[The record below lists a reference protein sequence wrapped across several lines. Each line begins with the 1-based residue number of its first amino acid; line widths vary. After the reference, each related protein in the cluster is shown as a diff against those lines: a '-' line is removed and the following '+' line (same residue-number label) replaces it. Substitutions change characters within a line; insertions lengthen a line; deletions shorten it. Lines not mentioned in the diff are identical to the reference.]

1 MVEISRRFLT
11 LAAAAACLPPTAVA
25 QKFFDD
31 DPLLRTPPPRRVK
44 AAAHRQV
51 NAAYD
56 YFANT
61 FLRHSLVQQRGA
73 GQRAGNVNTADEV
86 PDGEWFVN
94 RHARLRLSPEELT
107 RGAGSGRPP
116 VADGIWRVVAFN
128 ENGPTRGMEI
138 KDEAGRHYLLKFDP
152 PGDPELAT
160 AADVVGSRFFHAMG
174 YNVPENYL
182 VRFLP
187 SQLQV
192 APGATVRHTV
202 GRRRPMV
209 AADIRTLLRRLDR
222 MPDGRIRA
230 MASLMLTGEPL
241 GGFRFY
247 GRRSDDPNDIV
258 DHEHRRELRGL
269 LVPAEWLN
277 HTDINALN
285 TLDTLIEEAGL
296 RYIRHHLLDFN
307 SILGSDGYMPKAP
320 RSGHVNLL
328 ETRPALLQLVTLG
341 AWIPAYARA
350 RYPDIRGV
358 GRFEAD
364 TFDPGR
370 WRPNYTV
377 TAFEQARPDD
387 TYWGAK
393 LVLAFTEADIRAILA
408 TAEYRDPQAVEWI
421 ARVLMHRR
429 EKIGRYYLDR
439 VLPLEDFALRE
450 DRLEFTD
457 LAVKHGFLAR
467 RAYKVQ
473 WSRFDNRS
481 ARKTLLAGQG
491 SQQLPAEM
499 ERLPAGEYAAADIF
513 SESPNKAV
521 TVYFLKTGSG
531 FRLVGVERLW

>member
-1 MVEISRRFLT
+1 M
-11 LAAAAACLPPTAVA
+11 LAATASFMTPHGIA

-31 DPLLRTPPPRRVK
+31 DPLTRMPPPRPVK
-44 AAAHRQV
+44 EAAHRQV

-73 GQRAGNVNTADEV
+73 GQRAGNVNTVDEV
-86 PDGEWFVN
+86 PDGDWFVN
-94 RHARLRLSPEELT
+94 RHARRRLRLEELA
-107 RGAGSGRPP
+107 RGAGRERAPLTDS
-116 VADGIWRVVAFN
+116 VLQVVALK
-128 ENGPTRGMEI
+128 ENGPARGMEI
-138 KDEAGRHYLLKFDP
+138 LDQAGRRYVLKFDP

-160 AADVVGSRFFHAMG
+160 AADVIGARFFHAMG
-174 YNVPENYL
+174 YNAPENYL

-187 SQLQV
+187 SQLKV
-192 APGATVRHTV
+192 APGATVRHTA

-209 AADIRTLLRRLDR
+209 EADIRGVLRHLDA

-230 MASLMLTGEPL
+230 MASLYLPGTPL

-247 GRRSDDPNDIV
+247 GTRSDDPNDTV
-258 DHEHRRELRGL
+258 EHEHRRELRGL
-269 LVPAEWLN
+269 LVPAAWLN

-307 SILGSDGYMPKAP
+307 SILGSDGYMVKSP

-341 AWIPAYARA
+341 AWVPEYARA
-350 RYPDIRGV
+350 HFPDIRGV

-364 TFDPGR
+364 TFDSAR
-370 WRPNYTV
+370 WRPNYAV
-377 TAFEQARPDD
+377 TAFEHARPDD

-421 ARVLMHRR
+421 TRVLMKRR

-439 VLPLEDFALRE
+439 VLPLEEFAIRQG
-450 DRLEFTD
+450 RLEFTD
-457 LAVKHGFLAR
+457 LMVKHGFAAPR
-467 RAYKVQ
+467 SYRVQ
-473 WSRFDNRS
+473 WSRFNNQDG
-481 ARKTLLAGQG
+481 RKTLLT
-491 SQQLPAEM
+491 SQASEMVPPEIDGLPE
-499 ERLPAGEYAAADIF
+499 GEYAAADVLAD
-513 SESPNKAV
+513 SPNKAV
-521 TVYFLKTGSG
+521 TVYFRKTDSG
-531 FRLVGVERLW
+531 FRLVGIERVW